1 MILLAM
7 RGIPTPSP
15 ITKEL
20 FVELLYPILL
30 ETPLLTTATEL
41 TGNPAI
47 DEVPTKEVV
56 NVEAAEVTVN

>member
-15 ITKEL
+15 IAKEL
-20 FVELLYPILL
+20 FVVELLQPIL

-47 DEVPTKEVV
+47 DGVPTIVV
-56 NVEAAEVTVN
+56 VSVEAAAVTED